1 MLGGNGLLDLLTAD
15 QGSHDGGTNDEGQH
29 ETVHAVPVRS
39 TASGSST
46 GIVVVQEGESEELAD
61 QSVLDGEQQSRPGH
75 SGGDDTGGVAAV
87 TELAA
92 VSSPLKTPVDGT
104 EERKDLTINGD

>member
-1 MLGGNGLLDLLTAD
+1 MLGGKGLLDLLTAD
-15 QGSHDGGTNDEGQH
+15 QGSHDGGTDDEGQH

-39 TASGSST
+39 TASGGST

-75 SGGDDTGGVAAV
+75 SGGDHTGSVTAV